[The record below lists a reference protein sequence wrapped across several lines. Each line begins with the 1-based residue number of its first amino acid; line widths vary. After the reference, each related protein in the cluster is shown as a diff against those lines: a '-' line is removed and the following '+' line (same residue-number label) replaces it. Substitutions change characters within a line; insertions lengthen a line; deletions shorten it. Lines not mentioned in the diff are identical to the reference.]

1 MASQEFITHK
11 PSKLLEPYISFY
23 FQQKILNNEQDG
35 NFLYK
40 QHTLPTGYTFIGFNF
55 SNPIEFEIC
64 NQSPCL
70 IDFPIYFSGQCDS
83 FYSINFFKK
92 TDLFVVVMHPTTI
105 SRLIKIPVNE
115 LRNSV
120 FEADYHIS
128 KGLRKLHEKMD
139 GTPFTDR
146 IWQFEQWFVS
156 FIGQAQQ
163 DIVFTDWAV
172 AEIIKRKGVITTN
185 SLAKALKVSERHLQ
199 RSFKERIGLCPHQYA
214 TIVKVNHIV
223 NDFNCSNA
231 SLIDLLC
238 QYEYHDKS
246 HFRKQF
252 KQLTQ
257 TTLASYLGFQNKAAQ
272 TFLNQITF

>member
-1 MASQEFITHK
+1 MVIFCI
-11 PSKLLEPYISFY
+11 
-23 FQQKILNNEQDG
+23 
-35 NFLYK
+35 K